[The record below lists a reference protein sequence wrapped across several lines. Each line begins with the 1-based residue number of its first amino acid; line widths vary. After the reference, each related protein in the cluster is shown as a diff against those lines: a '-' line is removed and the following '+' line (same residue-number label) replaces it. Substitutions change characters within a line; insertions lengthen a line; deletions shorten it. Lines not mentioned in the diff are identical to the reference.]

1 MKTVYTNRGEEL
13 YRLDLHDHALIAQ
26 KVDELSQDAKWET
39 LRDHPRWL
47 YPSRLVNYVLENGTV
62 VFREDEIKRFESV
75 KEEGGTR
82 EKMMRKAVHESIMKK
97 KYYNLVKIEDLI
109 PRAKKIL
116 FAGGSIG
123 VVGDDFIAVY
133 EPTY

>member
-39 LRDHPRWL
+39 LKDHPVWL
-47 YPSRLVNYVLENGTV
+47 YPSRLIDYVLQNGIV
-62 VFREDEIKRFESV
+62 VFREDEIKRFQNI
-75 KEEGGTR
+75 KEEVGTR
-82 EKMMRKAVHESIMKK
+82 EKMIRKAVHSSILTK
-97 KYYNLVKIEDLI
+97 KYYNLVKIEEML
-109 PRAKKIL
+109 PRAQKIL
-116 FAGGSIG
+116 FAGGAIG
-123 VVGDDFIAVY
+123 VVGDGFIAVY